1 MILFSEDELDRMPL
15 TVNVGLSKR
24 EMGYAGEG
32 VKADPACLET
42 GSGRRFV
49 QRGDSERCNSTRRVN
64 RREQGRAA
72 AWRRHSAGARGA
84 DRVGTSRVRAEN
96 SL

>member
-1 MILFSEDELDRMPL
+1 MILFSEDELGRMLLPF
-15 TVNVGLSKR
+15 NVGYSKR
-24 EMGYAGEG
+24 ERVYAREG

-84 DRVGTSRVRAEN
+84 DRVGTSGVRAED